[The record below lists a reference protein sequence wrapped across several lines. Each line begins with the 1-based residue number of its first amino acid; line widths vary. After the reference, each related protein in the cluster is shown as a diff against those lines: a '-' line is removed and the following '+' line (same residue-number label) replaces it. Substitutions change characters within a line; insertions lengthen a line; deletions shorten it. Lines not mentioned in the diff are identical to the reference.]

1 MCLPISGV
9 AWLGHVPDHWQPGP
23 LGRMGRFF
31 KGNGASKADEV
42 TSGIPCVRYGDLY
55 TRHEFFIR
63 NTRSFVT
70 NVRSVNYTALDYGD
84 VLFAA
89 SGEIIDDIGRS
100 AVNLIEGPA
109 CCGGDVV
116 LFRPDRALMPEF
128 LAYACDSSPSKW
140 QKAQMGRGFTV
151 VHIYASALK
160 HLVIGIPPASEQKLI
175 VRFLDS
181 ADKRIRRHIYAK
193 QKLIKLLDEER
204 QLIIHRAVAHG
215 LDPNARLKPSG
226 IKSLGDVPD
235 HWQIKRA
242 KYLFREIDERS
253 TTGLEELLSV
263 SHLAGVTPRS
273 QKNVTMFKAAS
284 YVGQKTCCPGDL
296 VINTMW
302 AWMGALGISRY
313 AGIVSSAYGVYR
325 PLRESLLTIDYADLL
340 LRARPYVTEYICRS
354 TGIRS
359 SRLRLYPEQFLRIP
373 LCVPP
378 IEEQRQLVHFVLS
391 ETKQL
396 SATRTRCCA
405 LRRRDFSNRASRR
418 SPISPKKDS
427 KTSL

>member
-1 MCLPISGV
+1 
-9 AWLGHVPDHWQPGP
+9 
-23 LGRMGRFF
+23 
-31 KGNGASKADEV
+31 V
-42 TSGIPCVRYGDLY
+42 T
-55 TRHEFFIR
+55 
-63 NTRSFVT
+63 
-70 NVRSVNYTALDYGD
+70 
-84 VLFAA
+84 
-89 SGEIIDDIGRS
+89 
-100 AVNLIEGPA
+100 
-109 CCGGDVV
+109 
-116 LFRPDRALMPEF
+116 
-128 LAYACDSSPSKW
+128 
-140 QKAQMGRGFTV
+140 Q
-151 VHIYASALK
+151 
-160 HLVIGIPPASEQKLI
+160 
-175 VRFLDS
+175 
-181 ADKRIRRHIYAK
+181 
-193 QKLIKLLDEER
+193 
-204 QLIIHRAVAHG
+204 
-215 LDPNARLKPSG
+215 DPNARLKPSG

-359 SRLRLYPEQFLRIP
+359 SRLRLYPEQFLTIP

-378 IEEQRQLVHFVLS
+378 IEEQRQLVRFVLS

-396 SATRTRCCA
+396 SAIIASTQREISLLREYRTRLIA
-405 LRRRDFSNRASRR
+405 DVVSGKLDVRAAAAPLPEDEGEPFDVNLVVSDNA
-418 SPISPKKDS
+418 IDEEEAAFAEADDA
-427 KTSL
+427 